1 MSRTYPSTIPRIS
14 FAKTSDRK
22 ADDCLFT
29 LLEDK
34 RSRGNYFLASVTVHA
49 ILLTFAIVLPLY
61 LTGSLNVQRYL
72 VTPLIAPPVHRDIVE
87 LTEYKPEPL
96 RIKPAPTVTPAEPIV
111 MPKAAET
118 PKEIKLPEVRFDPK
132 PVPMAP
138 AAPRLEVLA
147 PAAPAPAPVPVPVV
161 KTDVFS
167 DPVKTSADAAPRKV
181 VATGFGE
188 ADSTGTARASRS
200 VVTGSGFS
208 DTGVGS
214 SGTAAK
220 KSGQSIASGFDDV
233 RPAEPQAKRRE
244 AETVRS
250 PVEIVFKPR
259 PDYTEEARR
268 LRVQGDVVLRVLF
281 AASGKI
287 QVLDVVQGL
296 GYGLD
301 ENARRAAE
309 QIRFKPASNDGKP
322 VDSTANV
329 RIAFQLAY

>member
-1 MSRTYPSTIPRIS
+1 MSRTYPTTIPTIS
-14 FAKTSDRK
+14 FLKSSERK
-22 ADDCLFT
+22 PEGSLFT
-29 LLEDK
+29 LLEHK
-34 RSRGNYFLASVTVHA
+34 RSRGNYFMAGVAVHG

-61 LTGSLNVQRYL
+61 MTGSLNVQRYL
-72 VTPLIAPPVHRDIVE
+72 VTPLIAPPVPHEVVE
-87 LTEYKPEPL
+87 LTNPEPL
-96 RIKPAPTVTPAEPIV
+96 RIKPAPIKTPVEPVVLRTEVTA
-111 MPKAAET
+111 
-118 PKEIKLPEVRFDPK
+118 PKEIKLPEVRLDPK
-132 PVPMAP
+132 PVPIEP
-138 AAPRLEVLA
+138 AAPKFEVLA
-147 PAAPAPAPVPVPVV
+147 PPAPAPASVPAPVV

-167 DPVKTSADAAPRKV
+167 DPAAAKTAAEVASRKV
-181 VATGFGE
+181 LSTGFGE
-188 ADSTGTARASRS
+188 AASTGTARASRG
-200 VVTGSGFS
+200 VVMGSAFA
-208 DTGVGS
+208 DTGVEGGS
-214 SGTAAK
+214 GARK

-233 RPAEPQAKRRE
+233 RQAEPQAKRRE
-244 AETVRS
+244 VEPVRL
-250 PVEIVFKPR
+250 PVEIVSKPR

-281 AASGKI
+281 AASGKV

>member
-1 MSRTYPSTIPRIS
+1 MSRTYPSTIPTIS
-14 FAKTSDRK
+14 FAKKSERK
-22 ADDCLFT
+22 ANECLFT
-29 LLEDK
+29 LLEHK
-34 RSRGNYFLASVTVHA
+34 RSRGNYFLAGVAVHA
-49 ILLTFAIVLPLY
+49 MLLTFAIVLPLY
-61 LTGSLNVQRYL
+61 LTGSLNVRRYL
-72 VTPLIAPPVHRDIVE
+72 VTPLIAPPVHREVVE

-96 RIKPAPTVTPAEPIV
+96 RIKPARTVTPIEPIV
-111 MPKAAET
+111 T
-118 PKEIKLPEVRFDPK
+118 PKPAEAPKEMKLPEVRFDSK

-138 AAPRLEVLA
+138 AAPKLEVLA
-147 PAAPAPAPVPVPVV
+147 PPAPAAAPVPVPVV

-167 DPVKTSADAAPRKV
+167 DPVKTIADVAPRKV
-181 VATGFGE
+181 AATGFGE
-188 ADSTGTARASRS
+188 ADSTGASRASRS

-208 DTGVGS
+208 DTGVESGS
-214 SGTAAK
+214 GRK
-220 KSGQSIASGFDDV
+220 KSVQSIASGFDDV
-233 RPAEPQAKRRE
+233 RAAEPQAKRRE
-244 AETVRS
+244 AEIARL

>member
-1 MSRTYPSTIPRIS
+1 MSRTYPTTIPTIS
-14 FAKTSDRK
+14 YVKTSERK
-22 ADDCLFT
+22 PEGSLFT

-34 RSRGNYFLASVTVHA
+34 RSRGNYFIAGVAVHG
-49 ILLTFAIVLPLY
+49 ILLTLAIVLPLY
-61 LTGSLNVQRYL
+61 MTGSLNVQRYL
-72 VTPLIAPPVHRDIVE
+72 VTPLIAPPVPHEVVE
-87 LTEYKPEPL
+87 LPKPEPL
-96 RIKPAPTVTPAEPIV
+96 RIKPAPIKTPVEPVV
-111 MPKAAET
+111 MRTEVAA
-118 PKEIKLPEVRFDPK
+118 PKEIKLPEVRLDPK
-132 PVPMAP
+132 PVPMEP
-138 AAPRLEVLA
+138 AAPKFEVLA
-147 PAAPAPAPVPVPVV
+147 PPAPAPVPAPVV

-167 DPVKTSADAAPRKV
+167 DPAARTTAEVASRKV
-181 VATGFGE
+181 LSTGFGE
-188 ADSTGTARASRS
+188 ADSTGTGRAARG
-200 VVTGSGFS
+200 VVVGSGFS
-208 DTGVGS
+208 DTGVEGGS
-214 SGTAAK
+214 AARK

-233 RPAEPQAKRRE
+233 RQAEPQAKRRE
-244 AETVRS
+244 VEPVRL
-250 PVEIVFKPR
+250 PVEIVSKPR

-281 AASGKI
+281 AASGKV